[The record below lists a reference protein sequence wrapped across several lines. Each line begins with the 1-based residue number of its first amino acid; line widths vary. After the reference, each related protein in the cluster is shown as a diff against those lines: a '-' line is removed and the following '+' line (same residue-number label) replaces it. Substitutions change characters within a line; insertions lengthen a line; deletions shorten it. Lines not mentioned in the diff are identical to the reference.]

1 MFFLVD
7 QYSRN
12 SQDRERHTGYADRDE
27 ENSYHTDTIP
37 LKKNPSRRKEANN
50 AG

>member
-1 MFFLVD
+1 VFFLVD
-7 QYSRN
+7 QYGSD
-12 SQDRERHTGYADRDE
+12 SEHRERHTGYADRKNE
-27 ENSYHTDTIP
+27 QTYHTDTIP